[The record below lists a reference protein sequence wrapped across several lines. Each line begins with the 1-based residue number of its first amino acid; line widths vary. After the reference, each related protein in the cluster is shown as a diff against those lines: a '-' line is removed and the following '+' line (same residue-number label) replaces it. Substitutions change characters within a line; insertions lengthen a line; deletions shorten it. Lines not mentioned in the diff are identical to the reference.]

1 MVIDEQMLSRIIGS
15 SVGMYP
21 NDVADMLVRNKA
33 LAPAP
38 NYTLNQLVDGVFVG
52 LNQNP
57 SFTQEYSSWLEQ
69 IVTTLTF

>member
-1 MVIDEQMLSRIIGS
+1 MVIDEQMLSNIIGS

-21 NDVADMLVRNKA
+21 NEVADMLVRNNV
-33 LAPAP
+33 LASAP
-38 NYTLNQLVDGVFVG
+38 DYTLDQLVEGVFLG

-57 SFTQEYSSWLEQ
+57 SFAQEYSSWLEQ

>member
-1 MVIDEQMLSRIIGS
+1 MVIDEQMLSNIIGS

-21 NDVADMLVRNKA
+21 NDVEKMLVMNNV

-38 NYTLNQLVDGVFVG
+38 QYTLDQLVEGVFIG

-57 SFTQEYSSWLEQ
+57 NFLKEYTSWLEQ
-69 IVTTLTF
+69 IITTLTF

>member
-1 MVIDEQMLSRIIGS
+1 MVIDEQMLSNMIGS

-21 NDVADMLVRNKA
+21 NDVAEMLVRNNV

-38 NYTLNQLVDGVFVG
+38 AYTLDQLVDGVLLG

-57 SFTQEYSSWLEQ
+57 SFTQEYASWMEQ

>member
-1 MVIDEQMLSRIIGS
+1 MVIDEQMLSKIIGA

-21 NDVADMLVRNKA
+21 NDVADMLVRNNV
-33 LAPAP
+33 LATAP
-38 NYTLNQLVDGVFVG
+38 EYTLNQLVEGVFVG

-57 SFTQEYSSWLEQ
+57 NFTQEYSSWLEQ

>member
-1 MVIDEQMLSRIIGS
+1 MVIDEQMLSNIIGS

-21 NDVADMLVRNKA
+21 NEIAEMLVRNNV

-38 NYTLNQLVDGVFVG
+38 DYTLDQLVEGVFLG

-57 SFTQEYSSWLEQ
+57 SFAQEYASYVEQ
-69 IVTTLTF
+69 IITTLTF

>member
-1 MVIDEQMLSRIIGS
+1 MVIDEQMLSNIIGS

-21 NDVADMLVRNKA
+21 NDVAEMLVRNNV

-38 NYTLNQLVDGVFVG
+38 DYTLDQLVEGVFLG

-57 SFTQEYSSWLEQ
+57 SFAQEYASWLEQ

>member
-1 MVIDEQMLSRIIGS
+1 MFIDAQMLSKIIGT

-21 NDVADMLVRNKA
+21 NDIAEMLLRYNV

-38 NYTLNQLVDGVFVG
+38 EYTLDQLVQGVFVG

-57 SFTQEYSSWLEQ
+57 DFLQEYTSYLEQ
-69 IVTTLTF
+69 IGTTLTF

>member
-1 MVIDEQMLSRIIGS
+1 MVIDEQMLSKIIGA

-21 NDVADMLVRNKA
+21 NDVADMLVRNGVF
-33 LAPAP
+33 APAP
-38 NYTLNQLVDGVFVG
+38 AYTLNQLVNGVLVG

-57 SFTQEYSSWLEQ
+57 SFSQEYGSWLEQ

>member
-1 MVIDEQMLSRIIGS
+1 MVIDEQMLSNIIGS

-21 NDVADMLVRNKA
+21 NDVAEMLVRNNV

-38 NYTLNQLVDGVFVG
+38 DYTLDQLVEGVFLG
-52 LNQNP
+52 LNQNAN
-57 SFTQEYSSWLEQ
+57 FTQEYSSWLEQ

>member
-1 MVIDEQMLSRIIGS
+1 MVIDEQMLSNMIGS

-21 NDVADMLVRNKA
+21 NDVAEMLVRNNV

-38 NYTLNQLVDGVFVG
+38 AYTLDQLVQGVFVG

-57 SFTQEYSSWLEQ
+57 DFLQEYTSYLEQ

>member
-1 MVIDEQMLSRIIGS
+1 MVIDEQMLSNIIGS

-21 NDVADMLVRNKA
+21 NDVEKMLVMNNV

-38 NYTLNQLVDGVFVG
+38 QYTLDQLVEGVFVG

-57 SFTQEYSSWLEQ
+57 TFTQEYASWLEQ

>member
-1 MVIDEQMLSRIIGS
+1 MIDETTLSKMIGS
-15 SVGMYP
+15 SVGTYP
-21 NDVADMLVRNKA
+21 NDVTEMLVRNGV

-38 NYTLNQLVDGVFVG
+38 EFTLNQLVDGVFIG

-57 SFTQEYSSWLEQ
+57 NFTQEYSSWLEQ

>member
-21 NDVADMLVRNKA
+21 NDVADMLVRNDV

-38 NYTLNQLVDGVFVG
+38 DYTLNQLVQGVFIG

-57 SFTQEYSSWLEQ
+57 TFTQEYTSWLEQ

>member
-1 MVIDEQMLSRIIGS
+1 MVIDEQMLSNIIGS

-21 NDVADMLVRNKA
+21 NEVADMLVRNNV

-38 NYTLNQLVDGVFVG
+38 DYTLDQLVEGVFVG

-57 SFTQEYSSWLEQ
+57 SFAQEYSSWLEQ

>member
-1 MVIDEQMLSRIIGS
+1 MVIDEQMLSNIIGS

-21 NDVADMLVRNKA
+21 NEVADMLVRNNV

-38 NYTLNQLVDGVFVG
+38 DYTLDHLVEGVFLG

-57 SFTQEYSSWLEQ
+57 SFAQEYSSWLEQ

>member
-1 MVIDEQMLSRIIGS
+1 MVIDEQMLSNIIGS
-15 SVGMYP
+15 SVGIYP
-21 NDVADMLVRNKA
+21 NDVANMLVKNNV

-38 NYTLNQLVDGVFVG
+38 EYTLDQLVEGVFVG

-57 SFTQEYSSWLEQ
+57 SFAQEYSSWLEQ

>member
-1 MVIDEQMLSRIIGS
+1 MVIDEQMLSNIIGS

-21 NDVADMLVRNKA
+21 NDVAKMLVDNNV

-38 NYTLNQLVDGVFVG
+38 EYTLDQLVEGVFVG

-57 SFTQEYSSWLEQ
+57 SFAQEYSSWLEQ

>member
-1 MVIDEQMLSRIIGS
+1 MVIDEQMLSKIIGS

-21 NDVADMLVRNKA
+21 SEVAEMLVRNNVF
-33 LAPAP
+33 APSP
-38 NYTLNQLVDGVFVG
+38 EYTLDQLVEGVFIG

-57 SFTQEYSSWLEQ
+57 SFAQEYASWMEQ